1 MLQHNIERGRQPV
14 RALPGAQGPAKTQ
27 MDAEREALGA
37 ILQSLRR
44 NVRLIALTTLIGT
57 AGVSAIVVL
66 GMTPQ
71 SRATAT
77 LLVDSRKTQILKDQ
91 EVIGRPGTENSAI
104 ESEAE
109 MIKSPAILRK
119 VAEQLHL
126 DQDAEFMGSPS
137 LVGWLKTM
145 LIAPFSA
152 VFNPS
157 EEAVPVDRL
166 ALAAEALS
174 GKINAARRNLTY
186 VIELSVWSESAPKA
200 ALLANSIADAY
211 LADQIGAKNAATRQA
226 TGWLNDEVERLRTKL
241 LAAENTYESFKA
253 EAGLFNPDGQNLADR
268 QISQLNEQLVMA
280 RARAAEA
287 QSKFEQLREINA
299 DKLRSGAASPDVL
312 QSAVLTNMRNQ
323 YADVARKQAELT
335 SRYGARHPQVISVNA
350 ELINLS
356 SQIRDELDRIVASA
370 RTEYEMAKSNHAS
383 LNASLEELKLS
394 AATFNQKAVKLHEYE
409 REAQANRA
417 LFEAFLARA
426 KETAAQLHMQLPD
439 SRILSA
445 ATVPLSPSYPRKSL
459 MIGLGFFGS
468 LAAGLFLA
476 LARGMLSEG
485 FRRASDLQSAFGLRP
500 LATIP
505 LVEPLNA
512 RHAGAAQP
520 VALRAGA
527 ARLARLVPN
536 DPGAE
541 ERRLA
546 DLVIREPDSPFAESI
561 HSLRFTLR
569 QAAAERQISVILMTS
584 ALPSEGKST
593 VAINLARACAMYG
606 DRVLLI
612 DADLR
617 RPSVAARLEL
627 VPSPGLI
634 GVVRGNCEFQ
644 GAILRDQA
652 TNLHV
657 MAGASAASGAEA
669 LTLLASRDLGR
680 LIADVRAIYDLVLID
695 ASPLLPVADS
705 RFLVNQADAVAL
717 VVASERTGRSAVR
730 AALQETPGLEPKIL
744 GAVMNRVVDDF
755 AHNYLEYKSF
765 NKVA

>member
-1 MLQHNIERGRQPV
+1 
-14 RALPGAQGPAKTQ
+14 

-37 ILQSLRR
+37 ILESLRR
-44 NVRLIALTTLIGT
+44 NARLIALTTLIGT
-57 AGVSAIVVL
+57 AGVTAAVML

-71 SRATAT
+71 SRATTT

-91 EVIGRPGTENSAI
+91 EVIGRPGTDNGAI

-109 MIKSPAILRK
+109 MMKSPAILRK
-119 VAEQLHL
+119 VAEELRL
-126 DQDAEFMGSPS
+126 DEDPEFMGSAS
-137 LVGWLKTM
+137 LTGWLKTT
-145 LIAPFSA
+145 LIAPFST
-152 VFNPS
+152 VFSSPDDA
-157 EEAVPVDRL
+157 ELPVDRL
-166 ALAAEALS
+166 ARAAESLRGAVT
-174 GKINAARRNLTY
+174 AARRNQTY
-186 VIELSVWSESAPKA
+186 VIELSVWSQSSAKA
-200 ALLANSIADAY
+200 ATLANRIAEFY
-211 LADQIGAKNAATRQA
+211 LAEQIGAKNDATRQA
-226 TGWLNDEVERLRTKL
+226 TGWLNDEVDRLRTRL
-241 LAAENTYESFKA
+241 IASENAYEAYKA
-253 EAGLFNPDGQNLADR
+253 EAGLFNLGGENLSDR
-268 QISQLNEQLVMA
+268 QIAQLNEQLVMA

-312 QSAVLTNMRNQ
+312 QSAVLTTMRNQ
-323 YADVARKQAELT
+323 YAEVARKQAELT

-350 ELINLS
+350 ELVNLT
-356 SQIRDELDRIVASA
+356 SQIREELDRVVASA
-370 RTEYEMAKSNHAS
+370 RTEYEMAKSRQAS
-383 LNASLEELKLS
+383 LGASLDELKQS
-394 AATFNQKAVKLHEYE
+394 ATEINQKAVKLHEYE

-426 KETAAQLHMQLPD
+426 KEAAAQLNMQLPD

-445 ATVPLSPSYPRKSL
+445 ATPPLWPSYPRKGL

-476 LARGMLSEG
+476 LTRGMLSEG

-505 LVEPLNA
+505 LVELQLA
-512 RHAGAAQP
+512 RPTGTSHP
-520 VALRAGA
+520 VALGTGA

-546 DLVIREPDSPFAESI
+546 DLVVREPNSAFAESI
-561 HSLRFTLR
+561 HALRFTLR
-569 QAAAERQISVILMTS
+569 QTAAERQVSVILMTS
-584 ALPSEGKST
+584 ALPGEGKST

-617 RPSVAARLEL
+617 RPAVAERLAL
-627 VPSPGLI
+627 APSPGLI
-634 GVVRGNCEFQ
+634 GVVRGQCEFQ

-657 MAGASAASGAEA
+657 MAGTSAASGPDAM
-669 LTLLASRDLGR
+669 TVLASRDLAR
-680 LIADVRAIYDLVLID
+680 LIGDVRAIYDLVLID

-705 RFLVNQADAVAL
+705 RFLVNQADAVVL
-717 VVASERTGRSAVR
+717 VVASEKTSRGAVK